1 MIEVKAL
8 LVVLFVSILIDVF
21 GDYLWCKGMVKSVYV
36 GRFHVDHELAYLS
49 IPAYLILAWFSIV

>member
-8 LVVLFVSILIDVF
+8 LVVLFVSILMDVF
-21 GDYLWCKGMVKSVYV
+21 GDYLWRKGMVKSVYV

-49 IPAYLILAWFSIV
+49 VPAYLILAWFGIV